1 MIYFFE
7 NVCFACTREALLS
20 STHIIFQP
28 LAADLSGPVAMAVAV
43 GMTVSVAVKVWI
55 LCERGRFFGEK
66 ESVSRRRNAI
76 FEKIHSLL
84 KLHTQKKQVCHPHG
98 TPFFLADRNF
108 HGLVT
113 QQQFHKC

>member
-1 MIYFFE
+1 MIDFFE

-20 STHIIFQP
+20 SAHIIFQP

-84 KLHTQKKQVCHPHG
+84 KLHTQKNRCFTRTG
-98 TPFFLADRNF
+98 RLFFLLTGIF
-108 HGLVT
+108 MGW
-113 QQQFHKC
+113 